1 MAHHDGSP
9 ISLQLAPKVDS
20 PPVHHY
26 GWAVPAYVIVSVDI
40 TDPEGY
46 QSYLPGA
53 GAAVRAHGGQ
63 LLAADRETAVLEG
76 TAGHMTVVLE
86 FPDKAAAEAWYSS
99 AEYQDVVHLRHQSA
113 EGTAVIADG
122 FVPAD

>member
-1 MAHHDGSP
+1 M
-9 ISLQLAPKVDS
+9 
-20 PPVHHY
+20 
-26 GWAVPAYVIVSVDI
+26 PANVIVSVDI

-53 GAAVRAHGGQ
+53 GAAVQAHGGR
-63 LLAADRETAVLEG
+63 LLSADPETAVLEG
-76 TAGHMTVVLE
+76 TAPHMTVLLE

-99 AEYQDVVHLRHQSA
+99 PEYQGVVHLRHQSA

>member
-1 MAHHDGSP
+1 
-9 ISLQLAPKVDS
+9 
-20 PPVHHY
+20 
-26 GWAVPAYVIVSVDI
+26 VPAYVIVSVDI

-46 QSYLPGA
+46 QAYLPGA
-53 GAAVRAHGGQ
+53 GAAVQAHGGQ
-63 LLAADRETAVLEG
+63 LLSADPETAVLEG

-86 FPDKAAAEAWYSS
+86 FADKAAAEAWYSS
-99 AEYQDVVHLRHQSA
+99 PEYQDVVHLRHQSA